1 MRSIA
6 TIFVLLLLSISP
18 LLQGDDKKP
27 APKAAPA
34 TSAEG
39 TEVLKWKDGKAAVFL
54 LAFDD
59 ACPTHIKNVMPELN
73 KRKIPGTFYVI
84 TGAGQFK
91 DQKQWA
97 VEAKSPYVILGNHTE
112 KHNGAQTLDEF
123 DTQVAHANATI
134 KDRTPGLKADRLIS
148 YGKPGGVK
156 WGEGVNDPAMAP
168 IIEKHHCVNRP
179 PFWGAILHVK
189 TTEDMEKLVDNA
201 IKKGEMAHLD
211 FHGVGGDWLPT
222 PMSFLLITLD
232 YLEKN
237 RDKLW
242 LTDHATYAKY
252 AAERKAAT
260 VKVLEKSAKQIK
272 ISLTATTDPKYYD
285 EPLTLSTKVPA
296 DWKSVSVK
304 QGDKSGTVTP
314 KDGTAIYDALPG
326 EQEIVLTPG
335 K

>member
-1 MRSIA
+1 MRPCS
-6 TIFVLLLLSISP
+6 LLLFGMYC
-18 LLQGDDKKP
+18 LLCPVAHSEEPNAK
-27 APKAAPA
+27 KAAETA
-34 TSAEG
+34 TSADG
-39 TEVLKWKDGKAAVFL
+39 TQILKWKDGKAAVFL

-59 ACPTHIKNVMPELN
+59 ACPTHLKNVMPELN

-97 VEAKSPYVILGNHTE
+97 VEAKSPYVVLANHTE

-123 DTQVAHANATI
+123 DTQVANANATI
-134 KDRTPGLKADRLIS
+134 KERTPHLKTDRLIS

-156 WGEGVNDPAMAP
+156 WGEGVNDPAMKP
-168 IIEKHHCVNRP
+168 IIVKHHCVDRP
-179 PFWGAILHVK
+179 PFWGAIIHVK
-189 TTEDMEKLVDNA
+189 TTEDMEQLIDNA

-232 YLEKN
+232 YLEK
-237 RDKLW
+237 RGDQLW

-260 VKVLEKSAKQIK
+260 VKVLEQNAKQIK
-272 ISLTATTDPKYYD
+272 ISLTATTDPQYYD
-285 EPLTLSTKVPA
+285 EPLSLSTKVPA
-296 DWKSVSVK
+296 AWKAVQVK
-304 QGDKSGTVTP
+304 QGTATTTVKP
-314 KDGTAIYDALPG
+314 VAGVVMYDALPG
-326 EQEIVLTPG
+326 TAEIVLTPAS
-335 K
+335 

>member
-1 MRSIA
+1 MRRAALWS
-6 TIFVLLLLSISP
+6 LLLLFTAVP
-18 LLQGDDKKP
+18 ALLGDDKKP
-27 APKAAPA
+27 AAAS
-34 TSAEG
+34 SAVG
-39 TEVLKWKDGKAAVFL
+39 TEILKWKDGKAAVFL

-59 ACPTHIKNVMPELN
+59 ACPTHLKNVMPELN

-84 TGAGQFK
+84 TGSGQFK

-97 VEAKSPYVILGNHTE
+97 AEAKSPYVILGNHTE
-112 KHNGAQTLDEF
+112 NHKGAQTLDEF
-123 DTQVAHANATI
+123 DTQVALANATI
-134 KDRTPGLKADRLIS
+134 KERTPGLKSDRLIS

-156 WGEGVNDPAMAP
+156 WGEGVTDPAMAP
-168 IIEKHHCVNRP
+168 ILEKHHCVNRP

-222 PMSFLLITLD
+222 PMSFLNITLD
-232 YLEKN
+232 YLEKH
-237 RDKLW
+237 RDQLW

-260 VKVLEKSAKQIK
+260 VKVLDNSPQQIK
-272 ISLTATTDPKYYD
+272 ISLTATTDPAYYD
-285 EPLTLSTKVPA
+285 EPLTLATKVPPT
-296 DWKSVSVK
+296 WKAVNVV
-304 QGDKSGTVTP
+304 QGDKTTTITP
-314 KDGTAIYDALPG
+314 KAGTLQYDAFPNAQTIL
-326 EQEIVLTPG
+326 LTPA